1 MTQHSTPRVTRQSL
15 FAMMQAYK
23 NTSLLKAGISL
34 GLFPAL
40 TEPVRAPAAAAA
52 IGADERGTRILLQAL
67 TALRVVESDGDLYWL
82 TAEAAELLDPASPGY
97 VGDMVHVFASDWEWD
112 ALKRFPE
119 AVHKGGTVMDEH
131 AETPGYA
138 YWEDFASYAP
148 VVAAPTA
155 EVMADALAPWAS
167 GLEELNV
174 LDVACGHG
182 VYGATIAQ
190 RFERAR
196 LTALDWENVLPLAEK
211 QAESLGVRDRM
222 DVISGD
228 MFDVP
233 LRGPYELILITNV
246 LHHFSEARATELIRR
261 AASALKPGGRLGI
274 VGFTTTDA
282 LPADDPAPYLFSV
295 LMLAW
300 TSEGEVH
307 SERAYDRML
316 RAAGFGGAERHSVP
330 GLPFRVLTAT
340 RS

>member
-1 MTQHSTPRVTRQSL
+1 MNQHSKPQVTRQSL

-23 NTSLLKAGISL
+23 NTSLLKTGISL
-34 GLFPAL
+34 GLFSAI
-40 TEPVRAPAAAAA
+40 TEPTGAAATAAA

-67 TALRVVESDGDLYWL
+67 AALRIVESDGDLYWL
-82 TAEAAELLDPASPGY
+82 TSDTAELLNPKNPGY

-119 AVHKGGTVMDEH
+119 AVRTGGTVLDEH

-155 EVMADALAPWAS
+155 EVMTEALAPWAS
-167 GLEELNV
+167 GLQELNV

-190 RFERAR
+190 RFGQAR
-196 LTALDWENVLPLAEK
+196 LTALDWENVLPLAER
-211 QAESLGVRDRM
+211 QADSLGVRDRM
-222 DVISGD
+222 DLISGD
-228 MFDVP
+228 MFDIP
-233 LRGPYELILITNV
+233 LGGPYELVLITNV
-246 LHHFSEARATELIRR
+246 LHHFSETRATELLRR

-307 SERAYDRML
+307 SERSYDRML
-316 RAAGFGGAERHSVP
+316 QAAGFSEAERHSVP
-330 GLPFRVLTAT
+330 GLPFRVLTAI
-340 RS
+340 RA